1 MCFCKLLQQAWRS
14 IQPSSSLLQNW
25 FIPKAFKTFHN
36 KSPMH
41 VRLFLK
47 HGGLGVKL
55 VVIRVGGPNWFT
67 FMTHFF
73 S

>member
-1 MCFCKLLQQAWRS
+1 
-14 IQPSSSLLQNW
+14 LLQNW

-36 KSPMH
+36 KSTMH